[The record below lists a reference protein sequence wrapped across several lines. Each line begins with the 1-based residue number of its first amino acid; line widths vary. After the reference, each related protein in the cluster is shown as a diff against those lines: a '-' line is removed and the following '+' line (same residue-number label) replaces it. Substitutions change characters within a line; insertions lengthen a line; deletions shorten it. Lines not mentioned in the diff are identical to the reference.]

1 VLQTSD
7 VENMDEFLSAT
18 SVSGEKNSDKEKV
31 LRRKVSVV

>member
-1 VLQTSD
+1 
-7 VENMDEFLSAT
+7 MDEFLSAA